1 MPTTVHLPGGA
12 QEQMA
17 TSTSAETHLAPRRLT
32 FTTNELAPM
41 EARSERVASRL
52 CSFICQ
58 LDRHLAWREG
68 RHVDLPFDDW
78 PRTLAGKRKHIDE
91 DLPPVPLPPHMGYL
105 QRQQITYL
113 SIMIRNYTND
123 GEGSPSFRTFDAN
136 EACNLTWQYL
146 VRRFSQTE
154 LRTVLLQ
161 TLEQAKVL
169 LRSEFTP
176 AHQRN
181 LLQEHPQTT
190 EDTWQGKK
198 YFPLGLRLQDTH
210 QLDLEAY
217 DFRTLKRASLQLR
230 LLQQLRT
237 ITAST
242 PTSASEQIRDSWDFL
257 EQDRDLSKLDYEE
270 YHTKLAP
277 MIPHYQ
283 ETLREILTIYRLW
296 LSTPLTEEDF
306 LWVRNLVVGQLLPRD
321 TLHRYFADSLWQQ
334 VRQRYGGDQGDLEQ
348 AQGVITILSPL
359 HDQVFE
365 DYKNFAVAL
374 TLLLVRHRRHLK
386 QIPTDKIRG

>member
-12 QEQMA
+12 REQMA

-32 FTTNELAPM
+32 FTTDELAPM

-68 RHVDLPFDDW
+68 RHVDLPFEDW

-91 DLPPVPLPPHMGYL
+91 DLPPVQPPPHMGYL

-136 EACNLTWQYL
+136 EACTLTWQYL

-154 LRTVLLQ
+154 LSTILLR

-169 LRSEFTP
+169 LRSEFTL

-181 LLQEHPQTT
+181 LLQEHPQAT
-190 EDTWQGKK
+190 EENWQGNAEEIAWVRSMIKEAVISRGELMELFEEALLK
-198 YFPLGLRLQDTH
+198 QINSAFQASARLPNPEDHSQDFQNSMALRFYQIINPL
-210 QLDLEAY
+210 Y
-217 DFRTLKRASLQLR
+217 D
-230 LLQQLRT
+230 
-237 ITAST
+237 
-242 PTSASEQIRDSWDFL
+242 DV
-257 EQDRDLSKLDYEE
+257 YEE
-270 YHTKLAP
+270 YKPYAIVYKMLASF
-277 MIPHYQ
+277 HRKQ
-283 ETLREILTIYRLW
+283 VQSLLRAREAAILASPYRTI
-296 LSTPLTEEDF
+296 
-306 LWVRNLVVGQLLPRD
+306 NLVPVC
-321 TLHRYFADSLWQQ
+321 
-334 VRQRYGGDQGDLEQ
+334 E
-348 AQGVITILSPL
+348 
-359 HDQVFE
+359 
-365 DYKNFAVAL
+365 
-374 TLLLVRHRRHLK
+374 
-386 QIPTDKIRG
+386 